1 MKKVLSAFIFL
12 FVCFVSI
19 SYVSAEEGMIQL
31 NKTELQLERLH
42 QETLTVS
49 GNGETPV
56 TWESSDA
63 NIASVD
69 ANGTVTAA
77 NEGTA
82 TITAKVS
89 DENYAR
95 CQVTVTAAKPTLTY
109 QTHVQTYG
117 WQNWVGEN
125 AISGTSGQ
133 AKRLE
138 GIKIS
143 LGNMTSYTG
152 SIQYRTHVQT
162 YGWQGNVSDGQM
174 SGTSGEAKRL
184 EAIQI
189 ALTGDV
195 SEHYDVYYRVHCQK
209 FGWLDWAK
217 NGENAGSS
225 GLAYRLE
232 AIQIQ
237 LVEKNGAA
245 PGNTAK
251 PFVKPQ
257 KVDYRTHVQTYG
269 WQGNVSDGQVSGTTG
284 QAKRLEGIVISLDS
298 PEYSGGIEYS
308 THVQTYGWQ
317 DFVSGG
323 NLSGTTGEAKRLEA
337 IKIRLT
343 GQMAENY
350 DVYYR
355 VHAQHYGWLGWVAN
369 GQMSG
374 TSGFAYRLEAIQIR
388 ILPKN
393 AGLISTSNG
402 FYSKETSGEYEVIK
416 DASGK
421 VISQKK
427 VGGYKIDVDRSAHR
441 VYVRRNSDNALVK
454 NFLCTVGAKKTPT
467 ITGNYSIYTK
477 RYYFDSDGGVRCF
490 YFSPFKGGYGFHSV
504 LYYRDPTPTRVK
516 NGTLGQNLSHGCIR
530 LNVEDAKWIYENC
543 GIGTTVHIYN

>member
-125 AISGTSGQ
+125 AFSGTSGQ

-162 YGWQGNVSDGQM
+162 YGWQGFVSDGQM

-251 PFVKPQ
+251 
-257 KVDYRTHVQTYG
+257 
-269 WQGNVSDGQVSGTTG
+269 
-284 QAKRLEGIVISLDS
+284 S

>member
-19 SYVSAEEGMIQL
+19 SYVSAEEGMVQL

-49 GNGETPV
+49 ENEEAPV

-69 ANGTVTAA
+69 ANGTVAA
-77 NEGTA
+77 VNKGEA

-89 DENYAR
+89 DENYAQ

-125 AISGTSGQ
+125 AISGTEGHS
-133 AKRLE
+133 KRLE

-162 YGWQGNVSDGQM
+162 YGWQGYVSDSQM
-174 SGTSGEAKRL
+174 SGTERQSKRL

-195 SEHYDVYYRVHCQK
+195 SKYYDVYYRVHCQTY
-209 FGWLDWAK
+209 GWLGWAK
-217 NGENAGSS
+217 NGESAGSS
-225 GLAYRLE
+225 GISKRLE

-237 LVEKNGAA
+237 LVEKNGVA
-245 PGNTAK
+245 PESTTK
-251 PFVKPQ
+251 PYIKPQ
-257 KVDYRTHVQTYG
+257 KVDYFTHVQTYG
-269 WQGNVSDGQVSGTTG
+269 WQNTVSDGETSGTTG
-284 QAKRLEGIVISLDS
+284 QSKRLEGIVISLDS
-298 PEYSGGIEYS
+298 PEYSGSIEYS

-317 DFVSGG
+317 SYVSAG
-323 NLSGTTGEAKRLEA
+323 NLSGTTGESKRLEA
-337 IKIRLT
+337 IRIRLT
-343 GQMAENY
+343 GEMANQF

-355 VHAQHYGWLGWVAN
+355 VHAQQYGWLGWTKN
-369 GQMSG
+369 GENAG
-374 TSGFAYRLEAIQIR
+374 TSGFSYRLEAIQIR

-402 FYSKETSGEYEVIK
+402 FYSKETSGDYVIIK

-467 ITGNYSIYTK
+467 ITGTYSIYTK